1 MTYLRSALKQLIVCG
16 VVAALSI
23 CRLHAAC
30 YPAPAG
36 LVGWWPGEG
45 NGVDVVGGNNG
56 TLVNVGFT
64 NGKVGQ
70 AFSFDPEN
78 YPTFT
83 YTGVQIADQPA
94 YALTNSLSIEGWVR
108 PRGDG
113 YVIFFRGDH
122 RPGLDPYALSMQGNN
137 RLDFQVTDADGNS
150 GVVETILAYN
160 VWTHVAA
167 TLDDGTGTM
176 SIYTNG
182 VLAAQTA
189 TAVRPFG
196 ELDPGQSPGIGIG
209 NVSDGGNNFPFTG
222 DIDEIA
228 LYNRALSST
237 EIAAIYNAGSSGK
250 CDPVVADATAT
261 VSLVISAN
269 GSNATVVLDGS
280 RSYDTLNRPLQYS
293 WFADQ
298 TNLLATG
305 AVAVVTLP
313 VGTNSI
319 TLLANDGLSSNAQ
332 TIAVSVVTLPQAVD
346 QLAAAV
352 DQDAGGQQSLEA
364 LLRAALASIDRSN
377 PVSAVNQLQSFQ
389 HKVQVQLS
397 PIDPDLAQSL
407 IDDAQTIINTIG
419 GGGNGR
425 TKLNLNVDSPGN
437 KLHLN
442 FHGLSGQTY
451 IIESSSDMVNW
462 QKVGVAQDQGTGAFD
477 FSENQPTGVTTRFYR
492 VVKP

>member
-1 MTYLRSALKQLIVCG
+1 
-16 VVAALSI
+16 
-23 CRLHAAC
+23 
-30 YPAPAG
+30 
-36 LVGWWPGEG
+36 
-45 NGVDVVGGNNG
+45 
-56 TLVNVGFT
+56 
-64 NGKVGQ
+64 
-70 AFSFDPEN
+70 
-78 YPTFT
+78 
-83 YTGVQIADQPA
+83 
-94 YALTNSLSIEGWVR
+94 VR

-122 RPGLDPYALSMQGNN
+122 RSGLDPYALSMQASD

-150 GVVETILAYN
+150 GVVETIVAYN

-167 TLDDGTGTM
+167 TLDDATGTM

-182 VLAAQTA
+182 VLAAQTV

-196 ELDPGQSPGIGIG
+196 ALDPGQSPGIGIG
-209 NVSDGGNNFPFTG
+209 NVNDGGNNFPFFG

-228 LYNRALSST
+228 LYNRALSSN
-237 EIAAIYNAGSSGK
+237 EIAAIYQAGSSGK

-293 WFADQ
+293 WLADK

-305 AVAVVTLP
+305 VVAVVTLP

-319 TLLANDGLSSNAQ
+319 TLLATDGLSSNAQ
-332 TIAVSVVTLPQAVD
+332 TIAVSVITLQQAVD
-346 QLAAAV
+346 QLVAAV
-352 DQDAGGQQSLEA
+352 DQDVTGHQSLVA

-377 PVSAVNQLQSFQ
+377 PVSAINQLQAFQ

-407 IDDAQTIINTIG
+407 IDDAQTIIDTIAAG
-419 GGGNGR
+419 GSGR
-425 TKLNLNVDSPGN
+425 TKLNMSVDLPAN

-442 FHGLSGQTY
+442 FHASSGQTY
-451 IIESSSDMVNW
+451 LIEASSDMVNW
-462 QKVGVAQDQGTGAFD
+462 QKVGVAQDQGAGAFD
-477 FSENQPTGVTTRFYR
+477 FSENQPAGVVTRFYR
-492 VVKP
+492 VVTP